1 MKDKPKKRR
10 PKGGLQ
16 RIVFDF
22 QKTWERSK
30 AFVVLASLGLVL
42 VIVGLLAFLLFS
54 PKEPEIE
61 IISSEQSEEK
71 MFVYLEGAVEKPGV
85 YELPL
90 ETRLNDLLIRA
101 GGLAASADREWIS
114 QNLNLAQK
122 LTDGVKIYLP
132 FQGEVTEEIEEESKK
147 ININKASLSQL
158 DTLWGIGQKRAED
171 IIKNRPYQSTE
182 ELLTKKVVPQNVFE
196 EIKDEIKVY

>member
-16 RIVFDF
+16 RIAFDF
-22 QKTWERSK
+22 QKVWERSR

-42 VIVGLLAFLLFS
+42 MVVGFLSFLLFS
-54 PKEPEIE
+54 PEEPEIE
-61 IISSEQSEEK
+61 IISAEQNEEK
-71 MFVYLEGAVEKPGV
+71 IFVYLEGAVEKPGV

-101 GGLAASADREWIS
+101 GGLSASADREWIS

-132 FQGEVTEEIEEESKK
+132 FEGEVSEEKEEENQK

-158 DTLWGIGQKRAED
+158 DTLWGIGQKRAGD
-171 IIKNRPYQSTE
+171 IIENRPYQSVE
-182 ELLTKKVVPQNVFE
+182 ELLAKKVVPQNVFE
-196 EIKDEIKVY
+196 EIKDEITVY